1 MATASALGIMV
12 GAAVGGILFKA
23 GSYPLPTAAAALL
36 YAINSFVIVT
46 RLQAQ
51 RLAADSA
58 PDPALRKRVLS
69 LQGLLPNV
77 AILTRPR
84 VAALMAVRAV
94 LGLAVHLFRQGFSL
108 LLIYRLNL
116 SVQTNGLLLSLQGLL
131 TSLVQGLAI
140 RPLLRRFQEPLFF
153 SAACCCSPSPSPS
166 LPLLQAFR
174 SWCSYY
180 PLSPSRLAFSAPL
193 TPPSSPPLLPK
204 PRWGSCWVY
213 QTPSCLRAECSVPLP
228 PASSRPNSATTPL
241 SQSANHVK
249 VPEISSKLPTS
260 RVICCPAHCTV
271 FLGRLASVAQA
282 YAMLRLR
289 RLHDTRG
296 PASTNSLCRS
306 RTICCNRRPDN
317 NASINIPLP
326 GTLRGSAS
334 LPCWMPCGSAARLTS
349 QPRHGSG
356 LFSTWRRG
364 R

>member
-271 FLGRLASVAQA
+271 RSDWLRSEPAAQLYTEGIDVA
-282 YAMLRLR
+282 RC
-289 RLHDTRG
+289 DW
-296 PASTNSLCRS
+296 C
-306 RTICCNRRPDN
+306 
-317 NASINIPLP
+317 
-326 GTLRGSAS
+326 
-334 LPCWMPCGSAARLTS
+334 
-349 QPRHGSG
+349 
-356 LFSTWRRG
+356 
-364 R
+364 